1 MKKLK
6 IGKESWIFLIAI
18 CVSFCFIRGNYLY
31 KKNLEEAR
39 IKAKI
44 ERSKEEAKKAEEAN
58 VEDIPKDISDAE
70 VIKYLKEFQKRA
82 KSDKRYNEVIKNS
95 KEYQPDVLKLLY
107 NNKETLDFVL
117 SKSSLKMPSIFEK
130 IDEKCGNGVIPML
143 QQWDPKWGWYNYGEN
158 IVALNGCGP
167 TSLAMVITGLTG
179 NDGIN
184 PMEISKYNDENG
196 YHEKAGTNW
205 DLMTDVT
212 EQYGVKG
219 HRIDI
224 KKEIF
229 ENELN
234 NGKPII
240 CSVSKGY
247 FTDEGHF
254 IVIAGLKDGK
264 LVIHDPNSIS
274 KSKKLWKFDD
284 IKNQIKAAWS
294 YSLEQGKNKL

>member
-1 MKKLK
+1 MRKRN
-6 IGKESWIFLIAI
+6 INKEILVFLIAI
-18 CVSFCFIRGNYLY
+18 CASFSFIFCNYTY

-44 ERSKEEAKKAEEAN
+44 ERAKEEEKRAEEN
-58 VEDIPKDISDAE
+58 RIEPIPKGISNSE
-70 VIKYLKEFQKRA
+70 VLKYLKEFQKRA
-82 KSDKRYNEVIKNS
+82 KNDKRYNKVIKNS
-95 KEYQPDVLKLLY
+95 KEYQSDVLKLLY
-107 NNKETLDFVL
+107 NNTETLEFVL
-117 SKSSLKMPSIFEK
+117 SKSDFRMLGIFVK
-130 IDEKCGNGVIPML
+130 IDKECGNGVIPML
-143 QQWDPKWGWYNYGEN
+143 QQWDPKWGWYNYGDS
-158 IVALNGCGP
+158 IIALNGCGP
-167 TSLAMVITGLTG
+167 TSLAMVLSGLTG

-184 PMEISKYNDENG
+184 PMEISKYSDENG

-224 KKEIF
+224 KKETF

-294 YSLEQGKNKL
+294 YSLE

>member
-95 KEYQPDVLKLLY
+95 KEYHPDVLKLLY

-117 SKSSLKMPSIFEK
+117 SKSSLKMPIIFVK

-294 YSLEQGKNKL
+294 YSLE

>member
-44 ERSKEEAKKAEEAN
+44 ERSKEEAKKAEEAK
-58 VEDIPKDISDAE
+58 VEDIPKDISDTE

>member
-18 CVSFCFIRGNYLY
+18 CVSFCFIGGNYLY

-44 ERSKEEAKKAEEAN
+44 ERSKEEAQKAEEAK
-58 VEDIPKDISDAE
+58 VEEIPKDISDTE

-95 KEYQPDVLKLLY
+95 KEYHPDVLKLLY

-117 SKSSLKMPSIFEK
+117 SKSSLKMPSIFVK

-158 IVALNGCGP
+158 IIALNGCGP

-184 PMEISKYNDENG
+184 PMEIAKYSDYNG

-219 HRIDI
+219 SRIDI
-224 KKEIF
+224 TKESF

-254 IVIAGLKDGK
+254 IVIAGIKDGK
-264 LVIHDPNSIS
+264 LIIHDPNSIE
-274 KSKKLWKFDD
+274 KSKKLWEFDK
-284 IKNQIKAAWS
+284 IKNQIKASWS
-294 YSLEQGKNKL
+294 YSLE

>member
-143 QQWDPKWGWYNYGEN
+143 
-158 IVALNGCGP
+158 
-167 TSLAMVITGLTG
+167 
-179 NDGIN
+179 
-184 PMEISKYNDENG
+184 
-196 YHEKAGTNW
+196 
-205 DLMTDVT
+205 
-212 EQYGVKG
+212 
-219 HRIDI
+219 
-224 KKEIF
+224 
-229 ENELN
+229 
-234 NGKPII
+234 
-240 CSVSKGY
+240 
-247 FTDEGHF
+247 
-254 IVIAGLKDGK
+254 
-264 LVIHDPNSIS
+264 
-274 KSKKLWKFDD
+274 
-284 IKNQIKAAWS
+284 
-294 YSLEQGKNKL
+294 

>member
-6 IGKESWIFLIAI
+6 ISEENWIFLIVI
-18 CVSFCFIRGNYLY
+18 CVSFCFIGGNYLY

-44 ERSKEEAKKAEEAN
+44 ERSKEEAQKAEEAK
-58 VEDIPKDISDAE
+58 VEEIPKDISDTE

-95 KEYQPDVLKLLY
+95 KEYHPDVLKLLY
-107 NNKETLDFVL
+107 NDKETLDFVL
-117 SKSSLKMPSIFEK
+117 SKSSLKMPSIFIK

-158 IVALNGCGP
+158 IIALNGCGP

-184 PMEISKYNDENG
+184 PMEIAKYSDDNG

-219 HRIDI
+219 SRIDI
-224 KKEIF
+224 TKESF

-254 IVIAGLKDGK
+254 IVIAGIKDGK
-264 LVIHDPNSIS
+264 LIIHDPNSIE
-274 KSKKLWKFDD
+274 KSKKLWEFDK

-294 YSLEQGKNKL
+294 YSLE